1 MFQNNAFKIETERL
15 IIRCYKIEDAVSL
28 KSLVDSS
35 INHLR
40 PFMPWAADEPQPL
53 QAKIDLLRNWIGQF
67 YKNEDFMYGAF
78 LKSGELIGST
88 GLHTRR
94 GKDILEIGYWIGVD
108 HINNGY
114 ATEISYA
121 LTKVAIQHIGV
132 EKVEI
137 RNDILNHA
145 SEKIPQKLNFQNGGI
160 ITQLGKYENGTRIQ
174 HAIWNLFKEDFKPIE
189 KFEPIKMY
197 NELNNPLK
205 FNFLDTFNQM
215 F

>member
-15 IIRCYKIEDAVSL
+15 IIRCYKIEDAVLL
-28 KSLVDSS
+28 KNLVDSS
-35 INHLR
+35 VDHLR

-67 YKNEDFMYGAF
+67 FKNEDFIYGAF

-94 GKDILEIGYWIGVD
+94 GKGILEIGYWIGKD
-108 HINNGY
+108 YNKKGY
-114 ATEISYA
+114 ATELSYA

-137 RNDILNHA
+137 RNDILNYA
-145 SEKIPQKLNFQNGGI
+145 SERIPQKLNFQNGGV
-160 ITQLGKYENGTRIQ
+160 ITQLGKRENGTRIQ
-174 HAIWNLFKEDFKPIE
+174 HVIWNLFVEDFVENIKY
-189 KFEPIKMY
+189 EPIVM
-197 NELNNPLK
+197 
-205 FNFLDTFNQM
+205 FDALDNQII
-215 F
+215 